1 MNLSFTIKKYFLPA
15 LLVAALLVAL
25 LKPTTDSLRS
35 VGNRIQNKLND
46 AETLLL
52 EAAQAGALGKAL
64 LRDGENFKLKSRLE
78 EKGYLL
84 YLYQGDSLV
93 SWTSNLI
100 LPQVQPDLI
109 TDGTT
114 VMRLKNGWYQLTKV
128 SDSINHAVILGL
140 LPVKYDYPFQNKFLK
155 NEFAQ
160 QFDAPHNIELSTE
173 KIEGG
178 VAVKNLTGNVLF
190 SLYVSGDSKDGDIN
204 YILLIAQFV
213 FMLLVFYYVQQGAI
227 ELVQRKGFLIG
238 FGFLLGAVIILR
250 GIMLW
255 FDLPGEF
262 YRLSLFSPRYYASSV
277 VTKSLGDLI
286 INSLLVIN
294 LVLFHTRYAPEEGRA
309 THPFLKL
316 QNIAFV
322 FAYTWLLWWVFKTL
336 VIDSTISFEVYNILS
351 LDFFSGLGLVC
362 IALLLISHYIIT
374 NNIVKGILQSGVK
387 TTYVLVFTLIMV
399 AVFVIAAFN
408 SAYRESLFYSAI
420 WAGALVIISYF
431 LVKRQSDLPVRNLII
446 YVALYSVLAAYLTE
460 NLYEHKE
467 RNNRRF
473 FSGKLVTERDF
484 VAEYMFEDVAKRIA
498 ADGFVRNFFTN
509 PLISKKEIA
518 DRINS
523 LYLGGYFNKY
533 NLKLFAF
540 DAGGTMLRDDDT
552 VAFKYYQKILGANYA
567 NGALQY
573 ISDTAL
579 NYSYLSVID
588 FADSAKIGSFVLR
601 LSPKIYYGQ
610 NVYPELLLGSDVIV
624 SNNVNNYAYAIYQND
639 KLIAQ
644 YGDFP
649 YSYYWNKTYQFTNG
663 DFAFVEE
670 PEWEHSIQHFSNGK
684 KVVVSVPREPVFE
697 PIATFSYFFT
707 FFFIMVLLLVFF
719 WRMFTATHLWPA
731 LSESFALSFRT
742 RINFSMLVMI
752 VFSFIIIGI
761 ITIGFFSRQYDNFYT
776 DRLLRKEKVVHAS
789 LEYYIQKGGNGEDL
803 LGNGLTKELD
813 FEVARLADINA
824 VDINL
829 FNKNGDLTISSQPAI
844 YDKGLVS
851 KKMNPAAYFELEKNK
866 VAQVTAQEAIGSL
879 KYQATYAPV
888 RNSRGESV
896 AYIGIPYFEKSKNVN
911 DEVSSFLVALMNVY
925 VFLLICAAVLA
936 YFISNSI
943 TRPLTIISDKLR
955 ILNLNKINEPIEWNS
970 KDEIGVLVSEYN
982 KMIAELEQSAQK
994 LAKGERESAWR
1005 EMAKQIAHEIKNPLT
1020 PMKLSIQYLQRAID
1034 DGNPNIEQMARKVT
1048 KTLEEQI
1055 ENLSSIATA
1064 FSSFAKM
1071 PKAQNEIINLN
1082 DLLKSITDLFAREEN
1097 TSVTFTT
1104 DSEHPLVFA
1113 DKNQLVSVFNNLV
1126 KNAIQSVP
1134 EHRKG
1139 FVDVHIKEEDGW
1151 ITVSVSDNGVGI
1163 PADNYDKVFVPN
1175 FTTKSSGTGLGLAIT
1190 KQIID
1195 GAGGRIWFESAQNV
1209 GSTFFIRLKK
1219 NETIY

>member
-1 MNLSFTIKKYFLPA
+1 MPV

-25 LKPTTDSLRS
+25 LKPSTDGLRA

-46 AETLLL
+46 AESLLN
-52 EAAQAGALGKAL
+52 EADRDGSLSEALLNGQDNLKAL
-64 LRDGENFKLKSRLE
+64 KLLKENGF
-78 EKGYLL
+78 LL
-84 YLYQGDSLV
+84 YCYKGDSLV
-93 SWTSNLI
+93 NWSGNMV
-100 LPQVQPDLI
+100 LPHVQPTLVPHETSI
-109 TDGTT
+109 IK
-114 VMRLKNGWYQLTKV
+114 LKNGWYQLTRI
-128 SDSINHAVILGL
+128 SDSAKDVTLLGL
-140 LPVKYDYPFQNKFLK
+140 LPVKYDYPFENKFLK
-155 NEFAQ
+155 NEFAA
-160 QFDAPHNIELSTE
+160 DLHVPHNIELSAE

-178 VAVKNLTGNVLF
+178 VVVKNLAGNFSF
-190 SLYVSGDSKDGDIN
+190 SLYVSGDSKEGDVN
-204 YILLIAQFV
+204 YILLLAQTV
-213 FMLLVFYYVQQGAI
+213 FLLILFFYIQQFAI
-227 ELVQRKGFLIG
+227 RLVSIKGFYAG
-238 FGFLLGAVIILR
+238 FIFLTLAVFILR
-250 GIMLW
+250 AAMVW
-255 FDLPGEF
+255 FDLPSEF
-262 YRLSLFSPRYYASSV
+262 YKLAIFNPKYYASSA

-286 INSLLVIN
+286 INSLLIID
-294 LVLFHTRYAPEEGRA
+294 LVLFYTRFVPEAGSGNKYR
-309 THPFLKL
+309 FLKL
-316 QNIAFV
+316 QNVAFV
-322 FAYTWLLWWVFKTL
+322 FAYTWLVWWIFKTL

-351 LDFFSGLGLVC
+351 LNFFSVLGMAC

-374 NNIVKGILQSGVK
+374 SNIIKGILKAEIKITHV
-387 TTYVLVFTLIMV
+387 TIFTV
-399 AVFVIAAFN
+399 TVGAVFFISAIN
-408 SAYRESLFYSAI
+408 STYRESLFYSAL
-420 WAGALVIISYF
+420 WAIAVIFISHF
-431 LVKRQSDLPVRNLII
+431 LIRRQSDLPVRNLII
-446 YVALYSVLAAYLTE
+446 HVALYSMLSAYLIE

-467 RNNRRF
+467 RNNRKF

-498 ADGFVRNFFTN
+498 ADGFARNFFSN
-509 PLISKKEIA
+509 PLISKKEIT

-540 DAGGTMLRDDDT
+540 DANRNLMHDEDT
-552 VAFKYYQKILGANYA
+552 VGFKYYQSLVGANYV
-567 NGALQY
+567 GGSLHY
-573 ISDTAL
+573 VSDTAL

-588 FADSAKIGSFVLR
+588 FADSAKLGSFVLR

-610 NVYPELLLGSDVIV
+610 NVYPELLLGSDVVV

-649 YSYYWNKTYQFTNG
+649 YSYYWNKTYQFG
-663 DFAFVEE
+663 SSDFAFVEE
-670 PEWEHSIQHFSNGK
+670 PLWEHSIQHFTNGK
-684 KVVVSVPREPVFE
+684 KVIVSVPREPVFE

-707 FFFIMVLLLVFF
+707 FFFLMVIALVLF
-719 WRMFTATHLWPA
+719 WRLFTTTDLWPA
-731 LSESFALSFRT
+731 LSESFSLSFRT
-742 RINFSMLVMI
+742 RINFSMLAMI
-752 VFSFIIIGI
+752 VISFVIIGI

-789 LEYYIQKGGNGEDL
+789 LEYFIQKGSSGEEL
-803 LGNGLTKELD
+803 LTSGLSKELD

-829 FNKNGDLTISSQPAI
+829 FNRSGDLAISSQPAI

-851 KKMNPAAYFELEKNK
+851 KKMNPTAYFELEKNK
-866 VAQVTAQEAIGSL
+866 TAQVTLQEAIGSL
-879 KYQATYAPV
+879 NYQATYAPV
-888 RNSRGESV
+888 RNSKGEAV
-896 AYIGIPYFEKSKNVN
+896 AYIGIPYFEKAKNVN

-970 KDEIGVLVSEYN
+970 KDEIGILVSEYN
-982 KMIAELEQSAQK
+982 KMISELEQSAQK

-1034 DGNPNIEQMARKVT
+1034 DGNPNIEQLARKVA

-1071 PKAQNEIINLN
+1071 PKAHNEIINLN
-1082 DLLKSITDLFAREEN
+1082 ELLKSITDLFAREEN
-1097 TSVTFTT
+1097 TSVMFTT
-1104 DSEHPLVFA
+1104 DSENPLVFA

-1126 KNAIQSVP
+1126 KNSIQSVP
-1134 EHRKG
+1134 EQRKG
-1139 FVDVHIKEEDGW
+1139 FVDVNVKEEDGW
-1151 ITVSVSDNGVGI
+1151 ITVAVSDNGNGI

-1195 GAGGRIWFESAQNV
+1195 GAGGRIWFESAENV
-1209 GSTFFIRLKK
+1209 GTTFFVRLKK
-1219 NETIY
+1219 NETL